1 MRGVGTSFTCFPGAQ
16 IRMMPA
22 TDLIIP
28 AGPAL
33 FKRAAKIVFD
43 NII

>member
-1 MRGVGTSFTCFPGAQ
+1 MSLTCFPRAQ
-16 IRMMPA
+16 IRMMAA

-33 FKRAAKIVFD
+33 SKRAAKIVFD